1 MKDFDIQLFAEEEET
16 VTDQQTTTEDQPKEE
31 APQEE
36 IPQELDGLPEE
47 VAREAMQEVEE
58 QRKEEE
64 EAAPAEPENSDK
76 KPSKGGTPDN
86 TNIPYPRFKEQ
97 VDKANSLEAQLE
109 AYRAKFGEL
118 GANNQAPAQQQNTQQ
133 QEPSMSGVPQFTP
146 EISQKIEEAVK
157 QQALQMTGMTA
168 EDASSLEE
176 YGDDDSPQFKM
187 LENAKSVA
195 RQMIIGEIT
204 EAVRQQQAQ
213 RAEFIRQHQ
222 SMVQDYNSFVQ
233 RESAEP
239 DFKEVQAYA
248 TGEYFNKLSL
258 ADQAALR
265 DAYTRTEAQNAS
277 PQDIML
283 VKRYFTDAKAAFYGN
298 RQKPTQ
304 SKSAAKPKLPRA
316 SEVDGS
322 AAAPSEGITN
332 ESLARMLD
340 EMEPDQLPENV
351 RKLLMG

>member
-1 MKDFDIQLFAEEEET
+1 MKDFDIQLFAEEETEQTQTVET
-16 VTDQQTTTEDQPKEE
+16 PEE
-31 APQEE
+31 ETPQEE

-58 QRKEEE
+58 QRQEEE
-64 EAAPAEPENSDK
+64 TAPAEPENSDK
-76 KPSKGGTPDN
+76 KPSKSGTPDN

-109 AYRAKFGEL
+109 AYRAKYGEI
-118 GANNQAPAQQQNTQQ
+118 GKDQPPAAVEQSNTEK
-133 QEPSMSGVPQFTP
+133 EPAFGVPQFTP

-168 EDASSLEE
+168 EDATSLEE

-222 SMVQDYNSFVQ
+222 TMVQDYNSFVQ

-248 TGEYFNKLSL
+248 TGEYFNKLSP

-265 DAYTRTEAQNAS
+265 DAYARTEGQSAS

-283 VKRYFTDAKAAFYGN
+283 VKRYFSDAKAAFHGK
-298 RQKPTQ
+298 KPVTQ
-304 SKSAAKPKLPRA
+304 TKVSAGRPKLPRA

-322 AAAPSEGITN
+322 AATPSEGITN

>member
-16 VTDQQTTTEDQPKEE
+16 TDQQTTTENQPEEE
-31 APQEE
+31 APQQEE

-58 QRKEEE
+58 QRRDEE

-76 KPSKGGTPDN
+76 KPSKSGTPDN

-109 AYRAKFGEL
+109 AYRAKYGEI
-118 GANNQAPAQQQNTQQ
+118 GKDQPPAAVEHSNTEK
-133 QEPSMSGVPQFTP
+133 EPAFGVPQFTP

-213 RAEFIRQHQ
+213 RAEFIRQQQ

-265 DAYTRTEAQNAS
+265 DAYTRTEGQSAT

-298 RQKPTQ
+298 KQKPAQ
-304 SKSAAKPKLPRA
+304 SKGPAKPNLPRA